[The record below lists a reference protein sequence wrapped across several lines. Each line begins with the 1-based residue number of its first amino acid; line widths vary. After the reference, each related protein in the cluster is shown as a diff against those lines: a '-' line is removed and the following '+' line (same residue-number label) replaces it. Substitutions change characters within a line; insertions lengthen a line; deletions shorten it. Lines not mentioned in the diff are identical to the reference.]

1 MLRKHPSN
9 FVDLTGQR
17 FGRLTVVKYAG
28 VNSSSRAMWEC
39 VCDCGGKKITS
50 GKNLKSGWALS
61 CGCLQRETRAN
72 NGKKNKTHG
81 QKGTRLYNTW
91 AHMKQRCENPKN
103 DDYNN
108 YGGRGICVCD
118 EWQEFEPFYEW
129 AMSNGYNE
137 KLTIDRIDVNGNY
150 EPNNCRWADAYTQHN
165 NTRTNTYV
173 VYKGQR
179 KTASQWSR
187 ELKISKCRLYRQLK
201 NGKTLEEIINTPPRG
216 SHYLEVD
223 GQKHTIAEWAR
234 IYDMPY
240 DVVEARVNRYGWSAE
255 KALTT
260 PIRKMRKTK

>member
-1 MLRKHPSN
+1 
-9 FVDLTGQR
+9 
-17 FGRLTVVKYAG
+17 
-28 VNSSSRAMWEC
+28 
-39 VCDCGGKKITS
+39 
-50 GKNLKSGWALS
+50 
-61 CGCLQRETRAN
+61 
-72 NGKKNKTHG
+72 
-81 QKGTRLYNTW
+81 
-91 AHMKQRCENPKN
+91 MKQRCENPKH

-118 EWQEFEPFYEW
+118 EWQEFESFHEW
-129 AMSNGYNE
+129 AIANGYNE

-150 EPNNCRWADAYTQHN
+150 EPNNCRWADDYTQHN
-165 NTRTNTYV
+165 NTRTNVYV

-201 NGKTLEEIINTPPRG
+201 NGKTLEDIINTPVRKN
-216 SHYLEVD
+216 HYLEVD